1 MPTPPKLSPEQ
12 WGGVRRAWENDS
24 RPAFTWIV
32 KTMGLPVSPNAVR
45 KRAEKERWSKVAQ
58 EPAEKLSATA
68 IADLPKVSAGTIEE
82 PSANSRNHPGTVSAH
97 GLKLHR
103 VRETPLLLELDKEQP
118 QQGLFVREY
127 LKDLNGTQAA
137 IRAGYSAA
145 SADVS
150 ASRLLA
156 TDRIRA
162 AIRELRDELLSR
174 IEADAEAVLRTLVD
188 QLNADINELSQH
200 RRVCCR
206 ACHGEGNAYQCTP
219 LEYGRAKLKHDEK
232 RAKLLKDSEGAVDIG
247 EFPSVEGDW
256 YDKRKAPNPEC
267 PECFGDG
274 IGEVIL
280 GDTRYL
286 SKAAKALYGG
296 VKQGREG
303 IEILINSR
311 EKVINQLARVLG
323 MFKDKDPANNG
334 VSKTPE
340 ELGMMFWG
348 IMEKARARQ
357 QQVYAERG
365 IVIENGDPE

>member
-1 MPTPPKLSPEQ
+1 M
-12 WGGVRRAWENDS
+12 
-24 RPAFTWIV
+24 
-32 KTMGLPVSPNAVR
+32 
-45 KRAEKERWSKVAQ
+45 
-58 EPAEKLSATA
+58 
-68 IADLPKVSAGTIEE
+68 
-82 PSANSRNHPGTVSAH
+82 
-97 GLKLHR
+97 
-103 VRETPLLLELDKEQP
+103 
-118 QQGLFVREY
+118 
-127 LKDLNGTQAA
+127 
-137 IRAGYSAA
+137 
-145 SADVS
+145 
-150 ASRLLA
+150 
-156 TDRIRA
+156 
-162 AIRELRDELLSR
+162 SR

-296 VKQGREG
+296 VKQGRDG
-303 IEILINSR
+303 IEIMITSR
-311 EKVINQLARVLG
+311 EKVIDQLARVLG

-334 VSKTPE
+334 VSLTPD
-340 ELGMMFWG
+340 ELGMLFWER
-348 IMEKARARQ
+348 MEKARARQ

-365 IVIENGDPE
+365 IVIENGED